1 MCKQDNGETVN
12 ILLAG
17 VGGQGIILA
26 STIISMAVMESGYDV
41 KNNEVHGMA
50 QRGGS
55 VVCQIRFGKKVFSP
69 LIKKGSADFLIAL
82 EKLEALR
89 YADYLKKDGVVI
101 VNNFKIS
108 PLTVLTGQ
116 SQYPANIDE
125 MMEETFS
132 HLHIVDGVKLA
143 QDLGDVRT
151 SNVILIGLLSHY
163 LPFKK
168 EVWINVIKKSVK
180 EKFRDINVKA
190 FEIGR
195 EMK

>member
-1 MCKQDNGETVN
+1 MTQDTAN
-12 ILLAG
+12 ILLSG

-26 STIISMAVMESGYDV
+26 STIISLAAMQGGYDV

-55 VVCQIRFGKKVFSP
+55 VVCQIRFGKIVYSP

-82 EKLEALR
+82 EKLESLRFAEYLNENGIAL
-89 YADYLKKDGVVI
+89 

-108 PLTVLTGQ
+108 PITVLTGQ
-116 SQYPANIDE
+116 TQYPPNIDE
-125 MMEETFS
+125 ILKATFPK
-132 HLHIVDGVKLA
+132 LHVVDGIRLA

-151 SNVILIGLLSHY
+151 SNVIVIGLLSNY

-168 EVWINVIKKSVK
+168 EIWIDVIKRSVK
-180 EKFRDINVKA
+180 EKFYEINIKA

-195 EMK
+195 ELK

>member
-1 MCKQDNGETVN
+1 MTTDTTN
-12 ILLAG
+12 ILLSG

-26 STIISMAVMESGYDV
+26 STIISLAAMQSGHDV

-89 YADYLKKDGVVI
+89 FADYLNEDGVAL

-108 PLTVLTGQ
+108 PITVLTGQ
-116 SQYPANIDE
+116 TQYPPNIDE
-125 MMEETFS
+125 ILKATFPK
-132 HLHIVDGVKLA
+132 LHIVDGIKLA
-143 QDLGDVRT
+143 QNLGDVRT
-151 SNVILIGLLSHY
+151 SNVIVIGLLSNY

-168 EVWINVIKKSVK
+168 EIWIDVIKKSVK
-180 EKFRDINVKA
+180 EKFYEMNIKA

-195 EMK
+195 ELK

>member
-1 MCKQDNGETVN
+1 MTQDTVN
-12 ILLAG
+12 ILLSG

-26 STIISMAVMESGYDV
+26 STIISMAAMQSGHDV

-55 VVCQIRFGKKVFSP
+55 VVCQIRFGKKVYSP

-89 YADYLKKDGVVI
+89 FADYLKEDGVAL

-108 PLTVLTGQ
+108 PITVLTGQ
-116 SQYPANIDE
+116 TQYPPNIDE
-125 MMEETFS
+125 ILKATFPK
-132 HLHIVDGVKLA
+132 LHIVDGIKLA
-143 QDLGDVRT
+143 QNLGDVRT
-151 SNVILIGLLSHY
+151 SNVIVIGLLSNY

-168 EVWINVIKKSVK
+168 EIWINVIKKSVK
-180 EKFRDINVKA
+180 EKFHEMNIKA

-195 EMK
+195 ELK